1 MKHFNVY
8 NEHNIKLIKEPSL
21 FDHGE
26 VLDIVFRIVG
36 QLKVNHSIDRFVNL
50 EYYIMGPAL
59 LYTDTIEDTKRFTF
73 TMYDTTSNDYIDITC
88 NYYSI
93 QGSLDIHMDYC
104 KVEGSKNERGL

>member
-1 MKHFNVY
+1 MMHFNVY
-8 NEHNIKLIKEPSL
+8 EEHNIKLIKEPSL

-26 VLDIVFRIVG
+26 ILDIVFRIVG
-36 QLKVNHSIDRFVNL
+36 QLRVNHSIDRFVNL

-59 LYTDTIEDTKRFTF
+59 HYTDTIEDTKRFTV

-88 NYYSI
+88 NYYNI

-104 KVEGSKNERGL
+104 KVEGEDD